1 MAKNRNLKEIEEDYE
16 DGFIGLANNLPLS
29 DLLRLIDINKDRIMV
44 FDYEQGHVS
53 LIDNV
58 NMNGTSIQITT
69 NSALD

>member
-16 DGFIGLANNLPLS
+16 DGFNGLANNLPLS

>member
-53 LIDNV
+53 SIDNV

>member
-16 DGFIGLANNLPLS
+16 DGFVGLANNLPLS
-29 DLLRLIDINKDRIMV
+29 DLLRLIEINKDRIMV

-58 NMNGTSIQITT
+58 KKH
-69 NSALD
+69 

>member
-1 MAKNRNLKEIEEDYE
+1 ME
-16 DGFIGLANNLPLS
+16 
-29 DLLRLIDINKDRIMV
+29 INKDRIMV

-53 LIDNV
+53 FIDNI

>member
-16 DGFIGLANNLPLS
+16 DGFNGLANNLQLS
-29 DLLRLIDINKDRIMV
+29 DLLRLMEINKDRIMV
-44 FDYEQGHVS
+44 FDYEQGDVS
-53 LIDNV
+53 LIDHI

>member
-16 DGFIGLANNLPLS
+16 DGFCGLANNLPLS
-29 DLLRLIDINKDRIMV
+29 DLLRLMEINKDRIMV
-44 FDYEQGHVS
+44 FDYEAGSVS
-53 LIDNV
+53 DIDHI

>member
-16 DGFIGLANNLPLS
+16 DGFNGLANNLPLS
-29 DLLRLIDINKDRIMV
+29 DLLRLMEINKDRIMV
-44 FDYEQGHVS
+44 FDYEQGDVS
-53 LIDNV
+53 FMDHI